1 MGRNGHKVSDFNN
14 FIQYSRVLIFIYLIH
29 KQYFSAIRCKWL
41 TVRII
46 MAEKFL
52 VDGIWNMEDG
62 NEVGL

>member
-1 MGRNGHKVSDFNN
+1 MW
-14 FIQYSRVLIFIYLIH
+14 
-29 KQYFSAIRCKWL
+29 CKLL